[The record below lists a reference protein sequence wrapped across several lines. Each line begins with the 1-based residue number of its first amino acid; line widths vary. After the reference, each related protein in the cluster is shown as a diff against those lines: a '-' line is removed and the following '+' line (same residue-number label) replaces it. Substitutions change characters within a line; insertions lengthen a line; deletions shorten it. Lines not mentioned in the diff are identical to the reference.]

1 MKIAATRTIIVFIS
15 LIFISLMLT
24 GQSYAKFEL
33 KSAAAIWLFD
43 EGKGD
48 VAKDFTGNG
57 SDGKLTGGASWDNGK
72 YGKALKLDG
81 AASWVKVEATDVFAL
96 QDFTITFF
104 VKPGAQDEAIVSL
117 IDYSHTP
124 ANWVVQTEQGMGSK
138 MWYMGYWG
146 KAVAGWQVDAA
157 GNVAFTEGVWQHI
170 AFVKTGKEMLSYK
183 DGVLANTRKNAD
195 AEVGYTVTPLNF
207 GAWQGTSRFFNG
219 LLDDVMIYKGVLTEA
234 EIKNIAAKGIING
247 AAVLPSGKLS
257 VAWGELKSQ

>member
-1 MKIAATRTIIVFIS
+1 MKIAATKTIIVFIS

-48 VAKDFTGNG
+48 LAKDFTGNG
-57 SDGKLTGGASWDNGK
+57 SDGTLTGGASWDNGK
-72 YGKALKLDG
+72 FGKALSLDG

-96 QDFTITFF
+96 QDFTISFF
-104 VKPGAQDEAIVSL
+104 VKPGAQDESIVAV

-124 ANWVVQTEQGMGSK
+124 ANWVVQSESANGTK

-157 GNVAFTEGVWQHI
+157 GFVPFTEGVWQHI
-170 AFVKTGKEMLSYK
+170 AFVKTGKEVLTYK
-183 DGVLANTRKNAD
+183 DGVLENTRKNAD
-195 AEVGYTVTPLNF
+195 AEVGYTVASLNF
-207 GAWQGTSRFFNG
+207 GGWMGTSRFFNG
-219 LLDDVMIYKGVLTEA
+219 LLDEVMIYDGVLTEA
-234 EIKNIAAKGIING
+234 EIKNIVAKGIING
-247 AAVLPSGKLS
+247 ASVLPLGKLS
-257 VAWGELKSQ
+257 TAWGELKSQ